1 MTASSPERS
10 PVRAFGLA
18 AVVVVPFFI
27 LPLLLPS
34 GWLSLVTEMVILAV
48 AACGLNLM
56 LGYAGMVSFGPA
68 GLYAVGAYTTA
79 LILYYTE
86 LPFGLAFIAGP
97 VGAALASIVIGWF
110 CVRLTQV
117 YFALLT
123 LAFSQIIHTIVF
135 EWYAFTKGDDGI
147 VDIQIPAMLDTI
159 PAYYYF
165 SLLVACLCV
174 ALMWMI
180 VNSPFGKTLQALREN
195 PGRTE
200 SVGINVRLYQLSAF
214 VISGF
219 FLGVAGSLFCGFN
232 KNVFPVYAHWM
243 KSTEM
248 LVVCLV
254 GGIYNFFG
262 PIVGSIIFILLDK
275 IITSFTQYWPF
286 VLGIVVLGLLLFL
299 RGGIAGFIAERMARR
314 RQREGQPA

>member
-1 MTASSPERS
+1 MTESSQKRGGIKT
-10 PVRAFGLA
+10 FGLA
-18 AVVVVPFFI
+18 AVVL
-27 LPLLLPS
+27 LPLFFLPILLPT
-34 GWLSLVTEMVILAV
+34 GWLSLATEMVILAV

-68 GLYAVGAYTTA
+68 GLYAVGAYSTA
-79 LILYYTE
+79 LILYYTKV
-86 LPFGLAFIAGP
+86 PFGLAFIAGP
-97 VGAALASIVIGWF
+97 IAAALASAVIGWF

-135 EWYAFTKGDDGI
+135 EWYAFTRGDDGI
-147 VDIQIPAMLDTI
+147 VDIKIPALLNTI

-165 SLLVACLCV
+165 SLAVACACIG
-174 ALMWMI
+174 LMWRI

-200 SVGINVRLYQLSAF
+200 SVGIHVRRYQLTVF
-214 VISGF
+214 VLSGT

-232 KNVFPVYAHWM
+232 KNVFPAYAHWM

-248 LVVCLV
+248 LVVCLL
-254 GGIYNFFG
+254 GGIHNFLG
-262 PIVGSIIFILLDK
+262 PLVGSVVFIFLDK
-275 IITSFTQYWPF
+275 LITSFTQYWP
-286 VLGIVVLGLLLFL
+286 LVLGLVVLALLMFL
-299 RGGIAGFIAERMARR
+299 QGGIAGFIAERIAVR
-314 RQREGQPA
+314 RQRGGESV